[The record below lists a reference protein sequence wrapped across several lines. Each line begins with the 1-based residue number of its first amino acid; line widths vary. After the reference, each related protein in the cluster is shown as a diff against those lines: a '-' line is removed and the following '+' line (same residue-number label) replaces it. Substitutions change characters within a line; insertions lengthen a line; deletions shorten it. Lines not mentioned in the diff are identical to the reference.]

1 MSEDAPRFE
10 GQDEGYDALV
20 RASEI
25 AAFSPEKKA
34 IYEADKMTE
43 RDIIYNERK
52 QFDIGK
58 AEGLQE
64 GRDEGLKEG
73 LERGHTEGRRE
84 GIQEGRLEVAKN
96 LLALNMPLE
105 QIVFVS
111 GLTEDQVRE
120 LMQ

>member
-1 MSEDAPRFE
+1 MRHFCAIFAPSNS
-10 GQDEGYDALV
+10 V
-20 RASEI
+20 RH
-25 AAFSPEKKA
+25 
-34 IYEADKMTE
+34 
-43 RDIIYNERK
+43 
-52 QFDIGK
+52 
-58 AEGLQE
+58 QE